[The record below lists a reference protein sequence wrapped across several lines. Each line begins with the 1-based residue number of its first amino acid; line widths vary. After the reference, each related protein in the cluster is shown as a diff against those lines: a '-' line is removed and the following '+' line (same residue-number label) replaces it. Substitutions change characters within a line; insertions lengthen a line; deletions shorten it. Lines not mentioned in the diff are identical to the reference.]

1 MQDNRREFSD
11 NEKQLLFDEVHGR
24 CPFCGKRL
32 THQKDGRVYKTFEI
46 AHIYPANPRDEEV
59 TLLNNEER
67 LSEDVNDIKNVIAAC
82 RICHKMFDTP
92 RTVEEYHSWMK
103 LKRKLLQ
110 DNALKDCYAL
120 FNVESEINTVLG
132 KLNTSSIE
140 ENLIPLSL
148 DSLKIEEKA
157 NSSLPYAI
165 KRSIKNDVVDYFDYI
180 QRNFIEL
187 DKVTPYKFSTV
198 AAQIKSFYSK
208 CMQIN
213 NDQGQVYYALVDWL
227 DEKTGHYSRR
237 ACEIVISFFVQD
249 CEVFS

>member
-1 MQDNRREFSD
+1 LQDNRREFSD

>member
-1 MQDNRREFSD
+1 
-11 NEKQLLFDEVHGR
+11 
-24 CPFCGKRL
+24 
-32 THQKDGRVYKTFEI
+32 
-46 AHIYPANPRDEEV
+46 
-59 TLLNNEER
+59 
-67 LSEDVNDIKNVIAAC
+67 
-82 RICHKMFDTP
+82 
-92 RTVEEYHSWMK
+92 
-103 LKRKLLQ
+103 
-110 DNALKDCYAL
+110 
-120 FNVESEINTVLG
+120 LG